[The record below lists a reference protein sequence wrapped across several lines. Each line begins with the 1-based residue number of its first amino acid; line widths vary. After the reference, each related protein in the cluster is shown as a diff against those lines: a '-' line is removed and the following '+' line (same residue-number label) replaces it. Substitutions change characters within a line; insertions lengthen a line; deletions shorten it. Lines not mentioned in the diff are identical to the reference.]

1 MEHLYTKNMLVRVA
15 LTLLAMSCFHWAY
28 AENITAEQALQLA
41 QTFVSGQNN
50 VPGGRH
56 NSPGMTPQLTQEKQV
71 SGLYVFNVADNGGFV
86 IVSSD
91 DRTAPILGFGES
103 GHIDPDNMPS
113 NMRAWLQGYADQI
126 AWLQKQEAQGLL
138 VKQNGQRKAPRRV
151 GTHST
156 EAIEPL
162 VTCHWNQRDPYN
174 NQCPDY
180 SEGKKAVTGCVATA
194 MAQVMYYHKWPQ
206 NATTAIPT
214 YTTGSYQINM
224 PELPATTFDWANMID
239 VYEDPYTD
247 DQATAVATL
256 MLYCGQSVKMDY
268 GPSSGASSPR
278 VAKALKNNFDYNQA
292 TTKCVSRS
300 YYSAAKWADMLYYEL
315 QNARPIIYSG
325 QSSGGGHEFVCDGY
339 KYVNDMDYFHINWGW
354 GGTSD
359 EYYLLSTLNPYDQG
373 IGGSSTRD
381 GFHYGQDAII
391 GIQKAT
397 DSGTTADIT
406 PNVVDLTLNSITL
419 SKNKI
424 YLGMTEDVTLNIT
437 NNSGVDYEGDV
448 FLGTKSGSSTSLLNG
463 DNCFIPAGETRD
475 FILPF
480 SPTEAGTFDVVLFL
494 PTSDGYYDIK
504 GDVAAT
510 VTVVD
515 AVQNE
520 IVPIYGYW
528 ADSYSRSQFIIPAE
542 QMEALTTTD
551 LPISLDGV
559 TFYSSNQSVSLGD
572 AEFDVY
578 LAEVDETTFADEN
591 LKDWDSLNK
600 VYSGSLS
607 ISNSKMVIT
616 FDNPYTYR
624 GGNLLVGINQTTSG
638 TNNECVWLGTTAN
651 GASLGGYGTTISQQN
666 FIPATIFDFSDG
678 PAPSVK
684 RPTEVTVAY
693 TGGLTATVNWMSEET
708 AFDIEVNGIV
718 TEDVTSPYVMSELEP
733 ATLYEIRVRAK
744 NSEEYSLWTKPVS
757 FTTQAETD
765 APFFLETTE
774 VTANTATLN
783 WNSIQDS
790 YNVRYRTAD
799 DRKEIFFTPFNS
811 DKDRRGWTYRY
822 SFSGGEDPIFECDES
837 DNSYLEMGY
846 EIREESYIISPEL
859 PDYPS
864 GSVVEFY
871 HFYYRKSNTF
881 QVGYSTTTNDLNAF
895 TWSDP
900 ITAGSYYEKY
910 SQVLPDGTKYVAFK
924 ATASD
929 NDYTIFIDDFGIYN
943 DISAGD
949 WVQVNNVVSPLPI
962 DGLESDT
969 KYEWQVQGIYNS
981 EPTEWSESATFTT
994 LALSA
999 SPFGLE
1005 ATEVTA
1011 HTATL
1016 NWTGIQDSYNARY
1029 RTAEDRVTPYFT
1041 SFNENEDRSGWTG
1054 STIIFGGMDDP
1065 VYGYPGDINHMLQMG
1080 YNTRDEAYLISPE
1093 LPDYPSGCVLKFN
1106 YFSGGS
1112 PSTFQV
1118 GYSTTTKDLSA
1129 FTWGSSIPAENW
1141 GYDTMYNEVL
1151 AEGIKYVAFKTTAP
1165 DDDHIIF
1172 IDNFGLFVKDIPA
1185 GDWTE
1190 VYDVASPLAI
1200 DGLTPGIRYEW
1211 QVQGFNYSDY
1221 TSTEWSQAFFT
1232 TNAYL
1237 ELANDD
1243 SSADAEGKNSA
1254 IIAANAGM
1262 VADVKLTDRVFYK
1275 DTKWNTVCLPFDAD
1289 LTDPECPFYGAIA
1302 KTLTDADLEG
1312 THVTLTFGDDVT
1324 MLQAGIP
1331 YIIRWETGSDI
1342 SDVVFS
1348 GVTIVSGS
1356 AADRTISLAG
1366 GQVNFIGYYDAF
1378 DIDTP
1383 DNDDIYYMTA
1393 NNQLKHTGNKRTLKS
1408 CRAYFQFSENVLNST
1423 RGFVLDFG
1431 DKDDVTTGI
1440 GEVTD
1445 SCVPSVASDQRS
1457 SASLFT
1463 HHSSLSEWHSLD
1475 GRKLDKKPTAKGVYL
1490 RNGRKV
1496 VMK

>member
-1 MEHLYTKNMLVRVA
+1 MEHLYTKNIFVRVA
-15 LTLLAMSCFHWAY
+15 LTLLAMFCFSWAF

-71 SGLYVFNVADNGGFV
+71 SGLYVFNVANNGGFV
-86 IVSSD
+86 IVSND

-103 GHIDPDNMPS
+103 GHLDPDNMPS

-156 EAIEPL
+156 EAIDPL
-162 VTCHWNQRDPYN
+162 VTCQWNQRDPYN

-206 NATTAIPT
+206 DATTTIPA

-256 MLYCGQSVKMDY
+256 MLYCGQSVEMDY
-268 GPSSGASSPR
+268 GPSSGASSYS
-278 VAKALKNNFDYNQA
+278 VADALRNYFDYNP
-292 TTKCVSRS
+292 TTTQCVVRS
-300 YYSAAKWADMLYYEL
+300 YYTAAQWADMLYHEL
-315 QNARPIIYSG
+315 KNDRPVVYG
-325 QSSGGGHEFVCDGY
+325 GASSGGGHEFVCDGY
-339 KYVNDMDYFHINWGW
+339 KYENGQDYFHINWGW

-359 EYYLLSTLNPYDQG
+359 EYYLLSTLNPYEQG

-391 GIQKAT
+391 GIQRST
-397 DSGTTADIT
+397 ESGTTVDTT
-406 PNVVDLTLNSITL
+406 PNVLDLTINSMTSPLNPIL
-419 SKNKI
+419 K
-424 YLGMTEDVTLNIT
+424 GMTVDMTINVT
-437 NNSGVDYEGDV
+437 NNSEDDYEGDIY
-448 FLGTKSGSSTSLLNG
+448 LGLISGKSYYLLDGN
-463 DNCFIPAGETRD
+463 NCFIPAGETRD
-475 FILPF
+475 VTVPF
-480 SPTEAGTFDVVLFL
+480 TPTETGTFDMIIYL
-494 PTSDGYYDIK
+494 P
-504 GDVAAT
+504 AT
-510 VTVVD
+510 GGWFTPNGEVFTQVTVID

-559 TFYSSNQSVSLGD
+559 TFYSSDQSVSWGD

-578 LAEVDETTFADEN
+578 LAEVDETTFADTE
-591 LKDWDSLNK
+591 LKDWNSLNK
-600 VYSGSLS
+600 VYSGNLS
-607 ISNSKMVIT
+607 ISNGKMVIT
-616 FDNPYTYR
+616 FNNPFTYN

-638 TNNECVWLGTTAN
+638 TNKECVWLGTTAN

-666 FIPATIFDFSDG
+666 FIPATTFDFSAG
-678 PAPSVK
+678 AASSVK
-684 RPTEVTVAY
+684 RPTELTVAY
-693 TGGLTATVNWMSEET
+693 TGGLTATVSWMSEET

-718 TEDVTSPYVMSELEP
+718 TEDVTSPYVMTELEP

-744 NSEEYSLWTKPVS
+744 NSEEYSLWTKAVS

-774 VTANTATLN
+774 VTANTATLC

-799 DRKEIFFTPFNS
+799 DRKEYFFTPFNT
-811 DKDRRGWTYRY
+811 DTDWTGWDIGYII
-822 SFSGGEDPIFECDES
+822 SGTVDPIYDYDSGTNHF
-837 DNSYLEMGY
+837 LEMGW
-846 EIREESYIISPEL
+846 ETTAEDYIISPEL

-864 GSVVEFY
+864 GSVMEFY
-871 HFYYRKSNTF
+871 DFYYQQPNTF
-881 QVGYSTTTNDLNAF
+881 QIGYSTTTKSLDAF

-910 SQVLPDGTKYVAFK
+910 SQVLPDDTKYVAFK
-924 ATASD
+924 ATAEDES
-929 NDYTIFIDDFGIYN
+929 YAVFIDNFGIFY
-943 DISAGD
+943 DVPAGD
-949 WVQVNNVVSPLPI
+949 WAQRNDVGSPLAI
-962 DGLESDT
+962 EGLEPDT

-981 EPTEWSESATFTT
+981 EPTEWSSLTT
-994 LALSA
+994 
-999 SPFGLE
+999 
-1005 ATEVTA
+1005 
-1011 HTATL
+1011 
-1016 NWTGIQDSYNARY
+1016 
-1029 RTAEDRVTPYFT
+1029 
-1041 SFNENEDRSGWTG
+1041 
-1054 STIIFGGMDDP
+1054 
-1065 VYGYPGDINHMLQMG
+1065 
-1080 YNTRDEAYLISPE
+1080 
-1093 LPDYPSGCVLKFN
+1093 
-1106 YFSGGS
+1106 
-1112 PSTFQV
+1112 
-1118 GYSTTTKDLSA
+1118 
-1129 FTWGSSIPAENW
+1129 
-1141 GYDTMYNEVL
+1141 
-1151 AEGIKYVAFKTTAP
+1151 
-1165 DDDHIIF
+1165 
-1172 IDNFGLFVKDIPA
+1172 
-1185 GDWTE
+1185 
-1190 VYDVASPLAI
+1190 
-1200 DGLTPGIRYEW
+1200 
-1211 QVQGFNYSDY
+1211 
-1221 TSTEWSQAFFT
+1221 FT

-1275 DTKWNTVCLPFDAD
+1275 DTKWNTVCLPFDVD

-1331 YIIRWETGSDI
+1331 YIIRWETGADLG
-1342 SDVVFS
+1342 DVEFH

-1408 CRAYFQFSENVLNST
+1408 CRAYFQFAESILSAT
-1423 RGFVLDFG
+1423 RDFVLDFG
-1431 DKDDVTTGI
+1431 DKDDVITGI

-1445 SCVPSVASDQRS
+1445 S
-1457 SASLFT
+1457 SLIT